1 MKEVKFTSQGGR
13 AGVKESE
20 RLYYGNKEQEFDTFA
35 SLVRRDS
42 KEKERREKKTAELC
56 CTLAWTLVHLLHHV
70 HPAIARHLST
80 RRACVRRI
88 RDDTSVRTPGR
99 APIRSS
105 WPSGSPLWLSLLAY
119 AANALILREI

>member
-42 KEKERREKKTAELC
+42 KERDGALLYARVDAGA
-56 CTLAWTLVHLLHHV
+56 LASSHV
-70 HPAIARHLST
+70 HPAIRNERVPSSGGNSASRL
-80 RRACVRRI
+80 
-88 RDDTSVRTPGR
+88 DPGMN
-99 APIRSS
+99 
-105 WPSGSPLWLSLLAY
+105 LY
-119 AANALILREI
+119 T